1 METVTLTVNDIQ
13 VTVTGTFDR
22 GEKGDRDCPGVSPS
36 FEMDSHDCSDED
48 LEYLKSEHKNI
59 LSHLEDLALEEL
71 TSN

>member
-59 LSHLEDLALEEL
+59 LSHLEYLALEEL